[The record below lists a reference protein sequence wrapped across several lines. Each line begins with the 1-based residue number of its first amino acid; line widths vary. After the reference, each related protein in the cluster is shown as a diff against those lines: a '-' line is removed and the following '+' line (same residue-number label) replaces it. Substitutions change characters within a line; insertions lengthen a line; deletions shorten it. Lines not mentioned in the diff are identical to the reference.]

1 MYTSLIRHESVGI
14 TVQVRLINS
23 LARLLLK
30 KQRNLELTFQTGSTV
45 GDMITHFGFSKSD
58 VFLALCNN
66 RDLTP
71 DLDGDINMGYQF
83 TEGDA
88 ISLSGPIPH
97 SWGYVAP
104 VM

>member
-23 LARLLLK
+23 LARFLLK

-45 GDMITHFGFSKSD
+45 GDMITRFGSSKSD

-88 ISLSGPIPH
+88 ISLSGPIPY

-104 VM
+104 VV